1 MMTPAKPQAV
11 PKAIR
16 VVNAKGGV
24 GKTMCSLQVAGA
36 LASAGQ
42 KVQLI
47 DLDPRAVL

>member
-24 GKTMCSLQVAGA
+24 GKTMFLQVAGA